1 MKNRIAGSI
10 FSSSNRLT
18 CLLNFLIKIL
28 NQKCHGYT
36 HMLTI
41 RQRRRPWQ
49 CRWKIDFAS
58 FQFFARLFQETQLLK
73 RREFGLELKRR
84 DCTQALTKIVEFM
97 GLPFPFPSKL
107 KIWSFHVLVMRG
119 LQRNV
124 QKSVMHLQS
133 CCFVINPVAFLTLPL
148 PSRAFVVSYRD
159 FKIQRRDGD
168 TNVA

>member
-1 MKNRIAGSI
+1 MYNVASVCTGPQSLFKECTMKNRITGSI

-28 NQKCHGYT
+28 NEKCHGYT

-84 DCTQALTKIVEFM
+84 DCTQVLTNIVEFM

-124 QKSVMHLQS
+124 QKK
-133 CCFVINPVAFLTLPL
+133 
-148 PSRAFVVSYRD
+148 RD
-159 FKIQRRDGD
+159 AHAELLFCH
-168 TNVA
+168 